1 MHENVRGIHSMN
13 ADSVRRLTQI
23 GVALSAEKNIDRLLE
38 MILTQA
44 RVLTHA
50 DAGTLYLVSDDDARL
65 QFALVQNDTLNLN
78 MGGAG
83 SEMTWPPVSLSG
95 ADGQP
100 NHANVSAHVAITGQ
114 AINIPDVYHA
124 QGFSFE
130 GTKSFDAQTGYQS
143 NSMLVVPLRN
153 HVNDIIGVVQL
164 LNAKNPGTNE
174 TVAFSEESEALALSL
189 ASQAA
194 VALTNN
200 RLIADLENL
209 LDAFI
214 QTIATT
220 IDEKSPYTGGHIRRV
235 AGLTM
240 IIADKINA
248 EQTGPFASVYL
259 SDDELKELHM
269 AAWLHDIG
277 KIATPEHIVD
287 KATRLEK
294 VCDRIELVKTRFE
307 LLKREYQLA
316 MNSTQKRHE
325 GIQPA
330 DVARELQELDDD
342 YQLLAR
348 LNSGSEWTTDDMID
362 RIQTIALKKWSADD
376 EFLPLLTEDEIANL
390 SIRRGTLN
398 DEERLL
404 INNHAAVT
412 HKMLS
417 RLPFPKKLRKIADY
431 AAAHHEKLD
440 GSGYPLGLKGDDLPL
455 QARIIALADIFE
467 ALTAKDRPYKRGNT
481 LSEAT
486 TIMKQMVKEQ
496 YIDQDLFDLFMKE
509 KIYLEYARNE
519 LSLQQIDF

>member
-1 MHENVRGIHSMN
+1 MQEKIRGNHSMS
-13 ADSVRRLTQI
+13 ADHVQRLTQI
-23 GVALSAEKNIDRLLE
+23 GVALSAEKDIDCLLE

-44 RVLTHA
+44 RALTHA
-50 DAGTLYLVSDDDARL
+50 DAGTLYLMSDDDVQL
-65 QFALVQNDTLNLN
+65 QFTLVQNETLGLKW
-78 MGGAG
+78 GGTG
-83 SEMTWPPVSLSG
+83 GQITWPPVALIG
-95 ADGQP
+95 NDGLP
-100 NHANVSAHVAITGQ
+100 NHDNVSAHVAVTGQ
-114 AINIPDVYHA
+114 PVNIPDVYHA
-124 QGFSFE
+124 QDFRFE
-130 GTKSFDAQTGYQS
+130 GTKSFDAKTGYIS
-143 NSMLVVPLRN
+143 KSMLVIPMRN
-153 HVNDIIGVVQL
+153 HDNAIIGVVQL
-164 LNAKNPGTNE
+164 LNAKDPRTNA
-174 TVAFSEESEALALSL
+174 TIAFSEESEALALSL

-235 AGLTM
+235 AELTM
-240 IIADKINA
+240 RIAEKINA
-248 EQTGPFASVYL
+248 DHNGPFASVYL

-316 MNSTQKRHE
+316 MNSTQKRQA

-348 LNSGSEWTTDDMID
+348 LNSGSEWTTDDMIV
-362 RIQTIALKKWSADD
+362 RIQNIALKKWSADSQS
-376 EFLPLLTEDEIANL
+376 LPLLTEDEIANL

-398 DEERLL
+398 NEERAL

-440 GSGYPLGLKGDDLPL
+440 GSGYPRGLKGDDLPL

-467 ALTAKDRPYKRGNT
+467 ALTAKDRPYKKGNT
-481 LSEAT
+481 ISEAT

-496 YIDQDLFDLFMKE
+496 FIDQDLFDLFMKE
-509 KIYLEYARNE
+509 NIFLEYARNE
-519 LSLQQIDF
+519 LSPQQIDF